1 MITADSQP
9 LRGAAAEREARIQTL
24 LTPRRQSF
32 YRRHEAGII
41 TLAALV
47 VGLSAW
53 EAFVR
58 AGFVRPTL
66 LAGPTQVIGALAKMA
81 TTGLLWR
88 DLSASGL
95 NFILG
100 FTLAACV
107 GIPLGLLLGTQWRL
121 EVAFKPYVMGFNSV
135 PRLAFISLLIVWFGL
150 GIQAKVVLIFL
161 SAVFPIVINT
171 WDGVRVVD
179 PVLLR
184 AGRAYG
190 ATGWRLFWRVIIPYA
205 LPFIVSGLRLGVSHG
220 LIGVFASEIFGTDVG
235 IGYRIIVSGT
245 NFMVPE
251 LFASVLVLAT
261 IGVLT
266 TQLLDRAER
275 RIAPWRAAQRR

>member
-1 MITADSQP
+1 MITAGSTALGQVV
-9 LRGAAAEREARIQTL
+9 AEREAGRQAL
-24 LTPRRQSF
+24 LAPPRLSF
-32 YRRHEAGII
+32 YRRHESAIL
-41 TLAALV
+41 TVASLV
-47 VGLSAW
+47 IGLVAW

-66 LAGPTQVIGALAKMA
+66 LAGPTQVIAALGQMA
-81 TTGLLWR
+81 ASGQLWK

-100 FTLAACV
+100 FALAAVV
-107 GIPLGLLLGTQWRL
+107 GIPVGLLLGTQWRM
-121 EVAFKPYVMGFNSV
+121 EVALKPYVMGFNSV

-179 PVLLR
+179 PVLLK

-190 ATGWRLFWRVIIPYA
+190 ATGWRLFWRVIIPYS

-220 LIGVFASEIFGTDVG
+220 LIGVFASEIFGTNVG
-235 IGYRIIVSGT
+235 IGYRIITSGT
-245 NFMVPE
+245 NFLVADM
-251 LFASVLVLAT
+251 FASILVLAT

-266 TQLLDRAER
+266 TQLLDRLER
-275 RIAPWRAAQRR
+275 RIAPWRVSHRR

>member
-1 MITADSQP
+1 MITAGSPALGQVV
-9 LRGAAAEREARIQTL
+9 AEREAGRQAL
-24 LTPRRQSF
+24 LAPPRLSF
-32 YRRHEAGII
+32 YRRHESAILTAG
-41 TLAALV
+41 ALI
-47 VGLSAW
+47 VGLVAW

-66 LAGPTQVIGALAKMA
+66 LAGPTQVVGALVQMA
-81 TTGLLWR
+81 ASGQLWK

-95 NFILG
+95 NFVLG
-100 FTLAACV
+100 FVLAAVV
-107 GIPLGLLLGTQWRL
+107 GIPVGLLLGTQWRL
-121 EVAFKPYVMGFNSV
+121 EVALKPYVMGFNSV

-190 ATGWRLFWRVIIPYA
+190 ATGWRLFWRVIIPYS

-220 LIGVFASEIFGTDVG
+220 LIGVFASEIFGTNVG
-235 IGYRIIVSGT
+235 IGYRIITSGT
-245 NFMVPE
+245 NFLVADM
-251 LFASVLVLAT
+251 FASMLVLAT

-266 TQLLDRAER
+266 TQFLDWLER
-275 RIAPWRAAQRR
+275 RIAPWRVAGRR